1 MKNLI
6 LGNLDI
12 TKMKLKASFKSK
24 IIRRLET
31 FIVTEINYYVYIR
44 LYIYNYFIYI

>member
-31 FIVTEINYYVYIR
+31 YFIVTEINYYVYIR
-44 LYIYNYFIYI
+44 LYMYI